1 MGENMKRK
9 ISTLFIAVI
18 VCIMMSSSVLAKGDT
33 PNGQPFD
40 AVWNVIDEIKI
51 ELASIWASLA
61 GLEADLDAETTERI
75 AADIDLQDQIDT
87 IELTPGP
94 RGEIGPQ
101 GIQGETGA
109 TGETGPQG
117 IQGETG
123 ATGEIGPQGIPGET
137 GATGETGP
145 QGIQGETGAT
155 GATGPQGIQGETG
168 ATGAIGPQGIQGE
181 TGPQGIQGETGPQG
195 IQGETGATG
204 AIGPQGIPGETG
216 AQGATG
222 EMSKEQIAALCFLY
236 EELELAVPDFC
247 PGKIIFVSSQTYN
260 GNLGGL
266 AGADEKC
273 AGLASAAGLNG
284 EFKAWLSGISISA
297 ASRLVHSERPYERP
311 DGAAIAND
319 WNDLTDGAIQNPI
332 NIDENGAIQNS
343 MVWSNTLTNGA
354 IEYSY
359 PTGVCM
365 DWTASTDTCFYNR
378 YNRICGAKTSL
389 SYMADA
395 SWTDSKYGRGC
406 SNFYRLYCVQQ

>member
-1 MGENMKRK
+1 MKRK

-123 ATGEIGPQGIPGET
+123 ATGE
-137 GATGETGP
+137 
-145 QGIQGETGAT
+145 
-155 GATGPQGIQGETG
+155 
-168 ATGAIGPQGIQGE
+168 
-181 TGPQGIQGETGPQG
+181 
-195 IQGETGATG
+195 
-204 AIGPQGIPGETG
+204 IGPQGIPGETG